1 MEFWGKDKL
10 LSVSY
15 LGLCQLIF
23 IKMSSLSHKFR
34 VTKKKERYNLYTH
47 VFGSLVYDVYA
58 HFKSNPFQNPT
69 NLFESIL
76 FMSGAK
82 VKAGRTLKVKP
93 GENCLIH
100 ISQASLRKSRRGVS
114 ALLYATV
121 DDKKLLL
128 GTLSQDISFDHLLF
142 DREFE
147 LSHTLDRGSVHFTG
161 YKSKVST
168 KSKPASDDDE
178 EAFVEMVSSAKQIKD
193 LMYPSDPDDL
203 LLTKQDLENLVTEKS
218 TKALSTV
225 HSYPREDPDLTD
237 SDEDFLS
244 VSFLIRLI
252 DNKLFSNI
260 DMDSTKADITN
271 FFKDNC
277 SLQVRIVQLVSTV
290 DEESKKKKL
299 EAHIEF
305 RSNQELKLARK
316 LNGHLMGES
325 RIFFD
330 RTLGSLHVF
339 FISGFNRDLR
349 EDDLKRQIEK
359 KFKTCG
365 ALKKIILPKEQENLL
380 GYVRFGYIV
389 MNTTSDE
396 TVLSMDSTIMGDEAI
411 SVKSVNPRGRV
422 FKALMESENKI

>member
-1 MEFWGKDKL
+1 MLEPSGLGSLRFQNSSRKTTNGAVYGVKRPDSLLPLSQLAETLYSPFLSSSRTPTMEFWGKDKL

-23 IKMSSLSHKFR
+23 IKMSSLSHMFR
-34 VTKKKERYNLYTH
+34 VTKKKERYNLFTH
-47 VFGSLVYDVYA
+47 VFGSLVYD
-58 HFKSNPFQNPT
+58 
-69 NLFESIL
+69 
-76 FMSGAK
+76 
-82 VKAGRTLKVKP
+82 
-93 GENCLIH
+93 
-100 ISQASLRKSRRGVS
+100 ASLRKSRRGVS

-147 LSHTLDRGSVHFTG
+147 LSHTLERGSVHFTG

-168 KSKPASDDDE
+168 KSKPASDDDDE
-178 EAFVEMVSSAKQIKD
+178 EAFVEMVCSAKQIKD

-203 LLTKQDLENLVTEKS
+203 LLTKQDLENLVPEKS
-218 TKALSTV
+218 TKVLTTA

-244 VSFLIRLI
+244 PTLLIM
-252 DNKLFSNI
+252 NI

-290 DEESKKKKL
+290 DEESKKTKL

-316 LNGHLMGES
+316 LNGHLMGKS

-389 MNTTSDE
+389 MNTTSEE
-396 TVLSMDSTIMGDEAI
+396 TVLSMDSSIMGDEAI

-422 FKALMESENKI
+422 FKALMESEN

>member
-10 LSVSY
+10 LSVLSRLVSTHFHQNVIFVSY
-15 LGLCQLIF
+15 VSCY
-23 IKMSSLSHKFR
+23 K
-34 VTKKKERYNLYTH
+34 KKKERYNLFTH

-82 VKAGRTLKVKP
+82 VKAGKTLKVKP
-93 GENCLIH
+93 DEDCLIH

-147 LSHTLDRGSVHFTG
+147 LSHTLERGSVHFTG

-178 EAFVEMVSSAKQIKD
+178 EEAFVEMVCSAKKIRD

-203 LLTKQDLENLVTEKS
+203 LLTKQDLENLVPEKS
-218 TKALSTV
+218 TKVLTTA

-252 DNKLFSNI
+252 DNKLFNI

-290 DEESKKKKL
+290 DEESKKTKL

-316 LNGHLMGES
+316 LNGHLMGKS

-339 FISGFNRDLR
+339 FISGFNRNLR

-389 MNTTSDE
+389 MNTTSEE
-396 TVLSMDSTIMGDEAI
+396 TVLSMDSSIMGDEAI

-422 FKALMESENKI
+422 FKALMESEN

>member
-10 LSVSY
+10 LSVLSRLVSTHFHQNVIFVSY
-15 LGLCQLIF
+15 VSCY
-23 IKMSSLSHKFR
+23 K
-34 VTKKKERYNLYTH
+34 KKKERYNLFTH
-47 VFGSLVYDVYA
+47 VFGSLVYD
-58 HFKSNPFQNPT
+58 
-69 NLFESIL
+69 
-76 FMSGAK
+76 
-82 VKAGRTLKVKP
+82 
-93 GENCLIH
+93 
-100 ISQASLRKSRRGVS
+100 ASLRKSRRGVS

-147 LSHTLDRGSVHFTG
+147 LSHTLERGSVHFTG

-168 KSKPASDDDE
+168 KSKPASDDDDE
-178 EAFVEMVSSAKQIKD
+178 EAFVEMVCSAKQIKD

-203 LLTKQDLENLVTEKS
+203 LLTKQDLENLVPEKS
-218 TKALSTV
+218 TKVLTTA

-244 VSFLIRLI
+244 PTLLIM
-252 DNKLFSNI
+252 SNI

-290 DEESKKKKL
+290 DEESKKTKL

-316 LNGHLMGES
+316 LNGHLMGKS

-380 GYVRFGYIV
+380 GYVWLH
-389 MNTTSDE
+389 NTTSEE
-396 TVLSMDSTIMGDEAI
+396 TVLSMDSSIMGDEAI

-422 FKALMESENKI
+422 FKALMESEN